1 MFKLARL
8 SCRASLSRAYSSGP
22 NQAIIDLLQRCLKEE
37 DSSPTRNAYKVRSF
51 QVALAA
57 IHEHNKPICSGQ
69 EAIKLRGIG
78 LGIANRIDF
87 FLQGKE
93 YDEASEKQA
102 KARLLAVEA
111 FQKIPGIGERTAT
124 NLVNAGAASDS
135 DLDLPKY
142 AGLLSPSQKVNVLY
156 RDHLTR
162 PVSRSAAEEI
172 TAFIRDHISTNFEV
186 HLTGAYR
193 RDAPDL
199 PDVTILLH
207 HRRHIHVPQPPP
219 PPPPE
224 PDAPDSPSPT
234 LTLRVRT
241 RGKPPMPFFEV
252 NPPAVSRQTSPL
264 LQGVVRPLEAA
275 ALLAAP
281 LSSGP
286 YRWRG
291 VALLPLRLGHPAKPG
306 GEWQDVGDRL
316 RDLRAVRGTYVRLD
330 LRRAT
335 SRSCPYD
342 RRVLTLT
349 RRSLAPLKSRGAA
362 QLALTGDDEFLR
374 IARLAAARHGMHLDE
389 YGLWRWHTP
398 AEAALESRPPD
409 DDDDDDDDICAG
421 YWELVEGENEE
432 RILDELA
439 LGSVP
444 PARRNFRFLAG
455 PKRASARA
463 GNLGSETSVAKRG
476 RPPRSRSEA
485 ESAADPSGGRLGA
498 VVVGAGAGLSEDVID
513 ETWAGATKNGPI

>member
-1 MFKLARL
+1 MFKLARCTNL
-8 SCRASLSRAYSSGP
+8 TRLFCRASLSRVYSTGP

-37 DSSPTRNAYKVRSF
+37 VSSPTRNAYKIRSF
-51 QVALAA
+51 RVALVA
-57 IHEHNKPICSGQ
+57 ICEHDKPIRSGKG
-69 EAIKLRGIG
+69 AIKLRGIG

-93 YDEASEKQA
+93 YDETSEKQA

-124 NLVNAGAASDS
+124 NLVNAGATSDS

-142 AGLLSPSQKVNVLY
+142 ADLLSPSQKVNVRY
-156 RDHLTR
+156 RNHLTR

-193 RDAPDL
+193 RDASDL
-199 PDVTILLH
+199 PEVTILLH
-207 HRRHIHVPQPPP
+207 HRRHIHVPTPQPPDGG
-219 PPPPE
+219 
-224 PDAPDSPSPT
+224 DAPDHPSPNPT
-234 LTLRVRT
+234 SRVRT
-241 RGKPPMPFFEV
+241 RGRPPMPFFQV

-264 LQGVVRPLEAA
+264 LQDVVRPLEAA

-291 VALLPLRLGHPAKPG
+291 VALLPPRLNKRPPS
-306 GEWQDVGDRL
+306 GEWQEVGDRM
-316 RDLRAVRGTYVRLD
+316 RDLRAARGTYVRLD
-330 LRRAT
+330 L
-335 SRSCPYD
+335 
-342 RRVLTLT
+342 
-349 RRSLAPLKSRGAA
+349 SLAPLKSRGAA
-362 QLALTGDDEFLR
+362 QLALTGDEEFLR

-389 YGLWRWHTP
+389 YGLWRWHAP
-398 AEAALESRPPD
+398 ESRSTDDYD
-409 DDDDDDDDICAG
+409 DDDEGDICAG

-439 LGSVP
+439 LGSIP
-444 PARRNFRFLAG
+444 PARRNFRFLASS
-455 PKRASARA
+455 KRVSARA
-463 GNLGSETSVAKRG
+463 GRLDLGTDTSVAKRG
-476 RPPRSRSEA
+476 QPSRNHSEVD
-485 ESAADPSGGRLGA
+485 SSGGSLDS
-498 VVVGAGAGLSEDVID
+498 VVVGAGSGLPEEVID
-513 ETWAGATKNGPI
+513 EIWVETTKKAAASLS

>member
-1 MFKLARL
+1 MRTKCA
-8 SCRASLSRAYSSGP
+8 P
-22 NQAIIDLLQRCLKEE
+22 
-37 DSSPTRNAYKVRSF
+37 F

-57 IHEHNKPICSGQ
+57 IYEHNKPIRSGK

-93 YDEASEKQA
+93 YASEKQA

-111 FQKIPGIGERTAT
+111 FQKIPGIGVRTAT
-124 NLVNAGAASDS
+124 NLVNAGATSDS
-135 DLDLPKY
+135 DLHLPKY
-142 AGLLSPSQKVNVLY
+142 ADLLSPSQKVNFMY

-162 PVSRSAAEEI
+162 PVSRSTAEEI

-207 HRRHIHVPQPPP
+207 HRQHIHIPQ

-224 PDAPDSPSPT
+224 PDAPDNPRPT
-234 LTLRVRT
+234 PRVYT
-241 RGKPPMPFFEV
+241 RGKPPMPFFQV

-281 LSSGP
+281 ITSGP

-291 VALLPLRLGHPAKPG
+291 VALLPLRLGQPAEPG
-306 GEWQDVGDRL
+306 GDWQDVGDRL

-330 LRRAT
+330 LRR
-335 SRSCPYD
+335 
-342 RRVLTLT
+342 VH
-349 RRSLAPLKSRGAA
+349 LAPLRSRGAA
-362 QLALTGDDEFLR
+362 QLALTGDEEFVR

-389 YGLWRWHTP
+389 YGLWCWHAP
-398 AEAALESRPPD
+398 AEAALEARSPD
-409 DDDDDDDDICAG
+409 DDDDDNDICAG
-421 YWELVEGENEE
+421 YWELVEGENEK

-439 LGSVP
+439 LGFVP

-463 GNLGSETSVAKRG
+463 GMFDLGADTSVAKRG
-476 RPPRSRSEA
+476 RSPRSRSEA
-485 ESAADPSGGRLGA
+485 ESAASPSGGRLGA
-498 VVVGAGAGLSEDVID
+498 VVVGTSAGLPEDVID
-513 ETWAGATKNGPI
+513 EIVGTRKKA

>member
-1 MFKLARL
+1 MFKLARCSTLARL
-8 SCRASLSRAYSSGP
+8 SCRASLSRAYSTAP

-37 DSSPTRNAYKVRSF
+37 NSSPTRNAYKVRSF

-57 IHEHNKPICSGQ
+57 IYEHNKPIRSGQ

-111 FQKIPGIGERTAT
+111 FKKIPGIGVRTAT
-124 NLVNAGAASDS
+124 NLVNAGATSDS
-135 DLDLPKY
+135 DLHLPKY
-142 AGLLSPSQKVNVLY
+142 ADLLSPSQKVNFLY

-172 TAFIRDHISTNFEV
+172 TAFIRDHISTNFEI
-186 HLTGAYR
+186 HLTGSYR
-193 RDAPDL
+193 RDASDL

-207 HRRHIHVPQPPP
+207 HPRHIHIPQ

-224 PDAPDSPSPT
+224 PDAPDNPSPT
-234 LTLRVRT
+234 PRVRT

-252 NPPAVSRQTSPL
+252 NSPAVSRQTSPL

-281 LSSGP
+281 LIPGS

-291 VALLPLRLGHPAKPG
+291 VALLPLRLRQSAEPG
-306 GEWQDVGDRL
+306 GDWQDVGDRL
-316 RDLRAVRGTYVRLD
+316 RDLRAGRGTYVRLD
-330 LRRAT
+330 LRRAH
-335 SRSCPYD
+335 
-342 RRVLTLT
+342 
-349 RRSLAPLKSRGAA
+349 LAPLGSRGAA
-362 QLALTGDDEFLR
+362 QLALTGDEEFLR

-389 YGLWRWHTP
+389 YGLWRWHAP
-398 AEAALESRPPD
+398 AEAALETHSP
-409 DDDDDDDDICAG
+409 DDDDICAG

-439 LGSVP
+439 LGFVP

-463 GNLGSETSVAKRG
+463 GMLDLGADTSVAKRG
-476 RPPRSRSEA
+476 RSPRSHCEAEA
-485 ESAADPSGGRLGA
+485 ESAAGPSGGRLGA
-498 VVVGAGAGLSEDVID
+498 VVVGAGTGLPEDIID
-513 ETWAGATKNGPI
+513 EIWVGTTKKA